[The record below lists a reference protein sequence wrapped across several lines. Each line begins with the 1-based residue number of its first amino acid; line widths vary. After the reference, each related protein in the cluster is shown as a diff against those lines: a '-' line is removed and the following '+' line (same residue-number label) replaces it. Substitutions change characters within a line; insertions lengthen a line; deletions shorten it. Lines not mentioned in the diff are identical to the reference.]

1 MNTPAEIFPPLLTEK
16 QACVYLGLSRTSLYR
31 MRTLGQLP
39 YVNLAREGKPII
51 RFRRIDLDNWITA
64 GLKNPLASA

>member
-1 MNTPAEIFPPLLTEK
+1 MNKPAEIFPALLTEK
-16 QACVYLGLSRTSLYR
+16 QSCVYLGLSRSSLYR
-31 MRTLGQLP
+31 LRITGQLT
-39 YVNLAREGKPII
+39 YVNLSREGKPVI